1 MGSVSSGRRRRGSL
15 LVGFLLAALGVLILL
30 TTTGAVSFGIWI
42 ELATYW
48 PVLLLLI
55 GAEVILAERPVLIR
69 VGVVAAT
76 LAAVVAASYFSMPDY
91 DPPEPLRAGYVEQL
105 GDAQRLRLSM
115 AFIGGDVE
123 LTSDTT
129 VSGSFARLLAADFG
143 SRPARVIREQSN
155 GDVEFHLVS
164 SGPFL
169 THSSYDGYTR
179 RESEISFPVGLA
191 DWKLELSPN
200 VEVDIEI
207 SAGATDLDLDL
218 RGLNVRE
225 LDIEAGASDIR
236 IRLPANAGQTYVDI
250 AAGATDVELLVPDNV
265 AAHIDIDSLLGSDWI
280 DPHRFRFMEI
290 DDVYVYR
297 SANYSEAQNR
307 VRVDIE
313 AISADV
319 TVR

>member
-1 MGSVSSGRRRRGSL
+1 MDSVSSGRRRRGSL
-15 LVGFLLAALGVLILL
+15 LVGFLLAALGVLLLL

-42 ELATYW
+42 ELAKYW
-48 PVLLLLI
+48 PALLLLI

-76 LAAVVAASYFSMPDY
+76 LAAVAATSYLSMPDY
-91 DPPEPLRAGYVEQL
+91 DPPEPLRAGYVEPL

-129 VSGSFARLLAADFG
+129 VSDSSARLLAADFG
-143 SRPARVIREQSN
+143 SSPSRVIREQSN
-155 GDVEFHLVS
+155 GDVEFHMVS

-169 THSSYDGYTR
+169 RHSSYDGYTR

-191 DWKLELSPN
+191 DWNLAVSPD

-207 SAGATDLDLDL
+207 SAGAMDLTLDL
-218 RGLNVRE
+218 RDINVRN
-225 LDIEAGASDIR
+225 LDVEAGASDIR
-236 IRLPANAGQTYVDI
+236 VQLPANAGQTYVDI
-250 AAGATDVELLVPDNV
+250 AAGATDVEILVPDNV
-265 AAHIDIDSLLGSDWI
+265 AAHIDIASPLGSAWI
-280 DPHRFRFMEI
+280 DPARFMEI
-290 DDVYVYR
+290 EDDVYR
-297 SANYSEAQNR
+297 SANYSESRNR
-307 VRVDIE
+307 VWVDIE

>member
-15 LVGFLLAALGVLILL
+15 LVGFLLAALGVLLLL

-76 LAAVVAASYFSMPDY
+76 LAAVVAASYLSMPDY
-91 DPPEPLRAGYVEQL
+91 DPPEPLRAGYVEPL
-105 GDAQRLRLSM
+105 GEAQRLHLSM
-115 AFIGGDVE
+115 AFMGGDVE
-123 LTSDTT
+123 LNSDTT

-155 GDVEFHLVS
+155 GDVEFHMVS

-169 THSSYDGYTR
+169 RHSSYDGYTR
-179 RESEISFPVGLA
+179 RVSFPVGLA
-191 DWKLELSPN
+191 DWNLAMSPD

-207 SAGATDLDLDL
+207 SAGATDLALDL
-218 RGLNVRE
+218 RGLNVRN
-225 LDIEAGASDIR
+225 LNVEAGASDIR
-236 IRLPANAGQTYVDI
+236 VQLPASAGQTYVDI

-307 VRVDIE
+307 VWVDIE